1 MVPLPDFATDLD
13 AIQPWHEPV
22 ENSQSRRFSTLEKLP
37 RLGPIVGHN
46 HLMPSLDQGRL

>member
-13 AIQPWHEPV
+13 AIQPRHEPI
-22 ENSQSRRFSTLEKLP
+22 EDSQPGRFGTLEKLP
-37 RLGPIVGHN
+37 RLGPIVGYD